1 MNSMFRAEDS
11 LIDDERYDRRQ
22 RAAWVRTTDRR
33 RRRQIARSRPV
44 GLSIRQLERW
54 IPGGLRGKKAAKDQ
68 VVGAEQLHALRGVI
82 AGSSNQPE
90 IDRLKLELFVHA
102 GLHVGEIAS
111 LRMADVIEDDG
122 RLSDII
128 RVGADTGRGR
138 RRRSV
143 PMHPR
148 VADAI
153 GAVRRRH
160 PQLQNIASWQPRQKI
175 RRQSA
180 TALLAWFDSLYVRAG
195 ARSAEGAPSEP
206 VDHHRLAMGLGALRC
221 DVDEDTEDSCSRR
234 DIRKK
239 ARARRRRKEREFI
252 VGDEPE
258 VVAALQGL
266 RLAGDIA

>member
-1 MNSMFRAEDS
+1 MNNMYRAEDS

-33 RRRQIARSRPV
+33 RRRRTTRNRPV
-44 GLSIRQLERW
+44 GLSVHRFDRW
-54 IPGGLRGKKAAKDQ
+54 IPHTQHGGRGTQGRSVRARQFSSMLRKMAAT
-68 VVGAEQLHALRGVI
+68 
-82 AGSSNQPE
+82 SSIPE

-102 GLHVGEIAS
+102 GLHVREIAS
-111 LRMADVIEDDG
+111 LRMSDVIEDDG

-128 RVGADTGRGR
+128 RVGADAGRGR

-180 TALLAWFDSLYVRAG
+180 TALLAWFDSLYVRTG
-195 ARSAEGAPSEP
+195 ARSADGAPSEP
-206 VDHHRLAMGLGALRC
+206 VNHHRIAMGLGALRC
-221 DVDEDTEDSCSRR
+221 EVDEDTDDSCSRR
-234 DIRKK
+234 DNRKK
-239 ARARRRRKEREFI
+239 ARVRRRRKERDFI

>member
-1 MNSMFRAEDS
+1 MNNMYRAEDS

-33 RRRQIARSRPV
+33 RRRRTTRNRPI
-44 GLSIRQLERW
+44 GLSVHRFDRWAGTLHGGRATQGRSVRARQFSSM
-54 IPGGLRGKKAAKDQ
+54 LRKMAAT
-68 VVGAEQLHALRGVI
+68 
-82 AGSSNQPE
+82 SNIPE

-102 GLHVGEIAS
+102 GLHVREIAS
-111 LRMADVIEDDG
+111 LRMSDVIEDDG

-128 RVGADTGRGR
+128 RVGADAGRGR

-180 TALLAWFDSLYVRAG
+180 TALLAWFDSLCVRTG
-195 ARSAEGAPSEP
+195 ARSADGAPSEP
-206 VDHHRLAMGLGALRC
+206 VNHHRIAMGLGALRC
-221 DVDEDTEDSCSRR
+221 EVDEDTDDSCSRR
-234 DIRKK
+234 DNRKK
-239 ARARRRRKEREFI
+239 ARVRRRRKERDFI

-258 VVAALQGL
+258 VVAALKGL
-266 RLAGDIA
+266 RLVGDIA